1 MECKLNTE
9 TVVIAVQDC
18 PDNMP
23 ALGMTYSPWQQ
34 WTSVYE
40 VMSAFAVEQSSLN
53 STNLS

>member
-34 WTSVYE
+34 SVSYTHLTLPTNRE
-40 VMSAFAVEQSSLN
+40 V
-53 STNLS
+53 

>member
-40 VMSAFAVEQSSLN
+40 VDILCMK
-53 STNLS
+53 